1 MISTFTTMIL
11 LSITVISF
19 TIIGVVYSSGRLGS
33 TDDFLTARGSTGTR
47 ILSATFLASFLGV
60 FILFTPPE
68 AGSIG
73 GILTIIG
80 YGIGVA
86 SLYIAFLVIGP
97 KIKSYLPEGSTLNDF
112 AQKRYGAKMHLL
124 TVLLSLFY
132 MFVHL
137 VAELTAIGLVA
148 YQLSGVPLF
157 YTAMLIGLGTLIYTA
172 YGGLRA
178 SMFTDMIQMVLIG
191 VLLIVVVWGVGYYGG
206 GYGEIIRKTR
216 LNAPDLLDLKNIG
229 GIEYGLTLCIAV
241 FASNLFHQGYWQ
253 RVYAGK
259 DNVTLRKSLIICI
272 LLVLPIM
279 FLTGFLGIVSTG
291 IGVSESPSVALFS
304 LVYEL
309 FPTDL
314 ILIVFIL
321 ALVLVMST
329 VDTLL
334 NATVATITIDSR
346 KLFKNIKM
354 ESPLKFARIITV
366 LLMIPAVLIAS
377 KGFSVLY
384 LFFVADLVCVG
395 VFFPLFYGLF
405 NPNLTEEV
413 ALLAAVLGVVSGIP
427 FFIADKLLIAFSLP
441 VLVSVF
447 LCITGN
453 IAINKRLTG
462 IMSNNIKE

>member
-1 MISTFTTMIL
+1 MISYYTIMLL
-11 LSITVISF
+11 LSITVVGF
-19 TIIGVVYSSGRLGS
+19 TIIGVVYSKGKIET
-33 TDDFLTARGSTGTR
+33 TDDFLTARSSTGSK

-73 GILTIIG
+73 GITTIIG
-80 YGIGVA
+80 YSIGVA

-97 KIKSYLPEGSTLNDF
+97 KIRDYLPEGSTLNDF
-112 AQKRYGAKMHLL
+112 VLKRYGSKMHVL

-148 YQLSGVPLF
+148 YQLAGVPLL
-157 YTAMLIGLGTLIYTA
+157 YTALLVGSGTLIYTA

-178 SMFTDMIQMVLIG
+178 SMFTDMIQMILI
-191 VLLIVVVWGVGYYGG
+191 VILLIVVVFGVGYYGG
-206 GYGEIIRKTR
+206 GVGEILEKTSI
-216 LNAPDLLDLKNIG
+216 NTPNLLDFKNWG

-253 RVYAGK
+253 RIYAGK
-259 DNVTLRKSLIICI
+259 DNETLKKSLIICI
-272 LLVLPIM
+272 LVVLPIM

-291 IGVSESPSVALFS
+291 MGVSESPSVALFS
-304 LVYEL
+304 LVYAL
-309 FPTDL
+309 FPSGL
-314 ILIVFIL
+314 ILVVFIL

-334 NATVATITIDSR
+334 NATVATITIDNP
-346 KLFKNIKM
+346 KVLKKINND
-354 ESPLKFARIITV
+354 SPLRFARIITV
-366 LLMIPAVLIAS
+366 ALMIPAILIAS

-395 VFFPLFYGLF
+395 VFFPIFYGLF
-405 NPNLTEEV
+405 NHKLTEEV
-413 ALLAAVLGVVSGIP
+413 ALISAMLGVVSGVP
-427 FFIADKLLIAFSLP
+427 FFIANKLLIAFSLP
-441 VLVSVF
+441 VVVSVF
-447 LCITGN
+447 ICIAGN
-453 IAINKRLTG
+453 MIINKG
-462 IMSNNIKE
+462 PSNI